1 MVHLFKCLGH
11 DFCLDVE
18 SGTIIKVD
26 KAAKKVIEDMLSP
39 NANSGDF
46 VHDLE
51 YNEAKEEIDNLV
63 SNGLLFSKG
72 QKPPKT
78 EYSGIVKAL
87 CLNVSHKCNL
97 RCSYCFADGGSYSG
111 ERKNMSKE
119 VARAAIDF
127 LIKKSGSRKNLEVD
141 FFGGEPLLNMDV
153 VKDTIDY
160 ARFLEK
166 QYNKNFRFTITTN
179 GLLLTDEFIDY
190 FNKEMHNVVI
200 SIDGRE
206 NVHNS
211 VRKDINGRD
220 SFLNTLKAAKRF
232 KEARGNKS
240 YYIRGT
246 FTALNKDFSSDA
258 LVLNDYGFD
267 QISLEPVA
275 LPDGHPLALSKKDL
289 PQLLNQYEVLAEEY
303 IKRRKGEKWFN
314 FFHFSID
321 PSGGPCLKKR
331 ITGCGAGTEYLA
343 IGPDGDIYPCHR
355 FDGKSEYKIGN
366 VLDNSFD
373 QTLPKSFAGSNL
385 YTKKHCNDCFC
396 KYYCSG
402 GCAANSIEFGGGIDK
417 PYEIGC
423 ELMKKRVEAALAIY
437 ALEQE

>member
-1 MVHLFKCLGH
+1 MVHLFRCLGH

-18 SGTIIKVD
+18 SGTLIKVD
-26 KAAKKVIEDMLSP
+26 KAAKKVIEEKLFP
-39 NANSGDF
+39 NESSGDF
-46 VHDLE
+46 AHDIE
-51 YNEAKEEIDNLV
+51 YIEAKKEIDYLI
-63 SNGLLFSKG
+63 SQGLLFSSSHC
-72 QKPPKT
+72 PPKN
-78 EYSGIVKAL
+78 EYSGVVKAL
-87 CLNVSHKCNL
+87 CLNISHKCNL
-97 RCSYCFADGGSYSG
+97 RCSYCFADGGSYSS
-111 ERKNMSKE
+111 EQKNMSKQ

-127 LIKKSGSRKNLEVD
+127 LIKNSGSRKNLEVD

-153 VKDTIDY
+153 VRDTIDY
-160 ARFLEK
+160 ARSLEK
-166 QYNKNFRFTITTN
+166 PHNKNFRFTITTN
-179 GLLLTDEFIDY
+179 GLLLTDQLIDY

-206 NVHNS
+206 DVHNL
-211 VRKDINGRD
+211 VRKDVGGND
-220 SFLNTLKAAKRF
+220 SFKKTLSAAKKFR
-232 KEARGNKS
+232 ESRGEKS

-246 FTALNKDFSSDA
+246 FTALNKDFAADA
-258 LVLNDYGFD
+258 LALNDYGFD
-267 QISLEPVA
+267 QVSLEPVA
-275 LPDGHPLALSKKDL
+275 LPDGHPLALTKDDL
-289 PQLLNQYEVLAEEY
+289 PQLLEQYEVLAKEY

-355 FDGKSEYKIGN
+355 FDGKSEYIIGN

-373 QTLPKSFAGSNL
+373 NTLPKYFASSNL
-385 YTKKHCNDCFC
+385 FTKKECNDCFC

-402 GCAANSIEFGGGIDK
+402 GCAANSIEFGGGIDH

-423 ELMKKRVEAALAIY
+423 QLMKKRTETALAIY